1 MGQPRITV
9 ITPNLN
15 ADAYL
20 ERNLCS
26 VIDQG
31 YASLEHIVI
40 DGGSS
45 DDSMAILDLYRDSLT
60 HCVTLLGGS
69 RADALNRG
77 LQLATG
83 DIIAIVHSNDLLL
96 PGALHTVADAMSGP
110 NRSTWMIADAQLI
123 DEADY
128 TDAYLDAERPATLAG
143 YLMRNMGLIPCG
155 ASFVHRSLFEEHGE
169 FDTSFDHAAAYEY
182 WCRLLAGGIEPREL
196 HAPTTAIRHTT
207 DARTPQATLDRGMEY
222 ILAARK
228 HARHVALAERYA
240 LWRNL
245 DHRRRIYAL
254 AHVETQSASPRMQLF
269 GSLFTHPWWLA
280 DETVRHAL
288 VHGMTHTATQRKA
301 A

>member
-1 MGQPRITV
+1 MGRPRITV

-15 ADAYL
+15 SGAFL
-20 ERNLCS
+20 ERHLCS

-31 YASLEHIVI
+31 YESLEHIVI
-40 DGGSS
+40 DGGSTDES
-45 DDSMAILDLYRDSLT
+45 LDMLELYRDNMA
-60 HCVTLLGGS
+60 HCVTLLGGT

-96 PGALHTVADAMSGP
+96 PGALHAVADAMTGP
-110 NRSTWMIADAQLI
+110 QRAAWVVADAQII
-123 DEADY
+123 DASDY

-143 YLMRNMGLIPCG
+143 YLMRNSGLIVTG
-155 ASFVHRSLFEEHGE
+155 ASFVHRSLFAAHGD
-169 FDTSFDHAAAYEY
+169 FDTAFDHAATYEY
-182 WCRLLAGGIEPREL
+182 WCRLLACGIQPRAL
-196 HAPTTAIRHTT
+196 NMPTTAIRHTYEPL
-207 DARTPQATLDRGMEY
+207 TPQATLDRGMEH
-222 ILAARK
+222 IAAAQK
-228 HARHVALAERYA
+228 HVRHVALAERYA

-254 AHVETQSASPRMQLF
+254 AHVEMQTEHPRMQLF

-288 VHGMTHTATQRKA
+288 VHGMTHHAPRRKA